1 MIKEA
6 LKYVADLATKSQEII
21 TETING
27 DVYTKGDV
35 YRIPTD
41 KAEELNLHTLTST
54 VDYIRDCID
63 KDVLNQPF
71 IVIAEHD
78 KVNVLSGLNDR
89 LERNNLIETIP
100 LLPNIQ
106 FDRWMD
112 MESFVIQLKTC
123 FAETENLNR
132 LVAIVSTITDES
144 KVSMEDD
151 GFGLKVSQVSGT
163 TIKKQQD
170 IQINP
175 IIRLMPYRTF
185 IEVEQPESRFL
196 LRVRDG
202 GQMALYEADGGMW
215 KLEAQKNV
223 SNYLRAE
230 LANEIENGT
239 VVVVG

>member
-21 TETING
+21 VKEINGEIYING
-27 DVYTKGDV
+27 DAR
-35 YRIPTD
+35 RIPSD
-41 KAEELNLHTLTST
+41 MAQDIRLDTLAST
-54 VDYIRDCID
+54 VDYIRDCIESN
-63 KDVLNQPF
+63 KFKMPF
-71 IVIAEHD
+71 IVKTGYERVD
-78 KVNVLSGLNDR
+78 VFSGLNDR
-89 LERNNLIETIP
+89 LERNHLVVAKP
-100 LLPNIQ
+100 LLPMIR
-106 FDRWMD
+106 FDQWMD

-123 FAETENLNR
+123 FVDTDNLNR
-132 LVAIVSTITDES
+132 LISIVSTITDES

-170 IQINP
+170 LQINP
-175 IIRLMPYRTF
+175 IVRLAPYRTF
-185 IEVEQPESRFL
+185 GEVEQPESRFL

-223 SNYLRAE
+223 SDYLRAE
-230 LANEIENGT
+230 LVDEIRNNT

>member
-27 DVYTKGDV
+27 DIYTKGDV

-41 KAEELNLHTLTST
+41 KAKEIYLHTLEAT
-54 VDYIRDCID
+54 VDYIRDCIGAS
-63 KDVLNQPF
+63 KFELPF
-71 IVIAEHD
+71 VVKAEHD
-78 KVNVLSGLNDR
+78 RVDVFSGLDDR
-89 LERNNLIETIP
+89 LDRNYLVETRP
-100 LLPNIQ
+100 LLPIIQ

-123 FAETENLNR
+123 FAETENLNK

-151 GFGLKVSQVSGT
+151 GFGLKVSQISGT
-163 TIKKQQD
+163 TIKKQQEL
-170 IQINP
+170 QINP
-175 IIRLMPYRTF
+175 IVRLAPYRTF
-185 IEVEQPESRFL
+185 GEIEQPESKFL

-215 KLEAQKNV
+215 KLEAQNNV
-223 SNYLRAE
+223 SEYLRSA
-230 LANEIENGT
+230 LANEIEDGA